1 MYNHLD
7 AVKSKYSLE
16 QKMFF
21 NSALKIVPKNV
32 QFPLVFEKHSLKGTV
47 PSFSKVYMKSTYSQA
62 LFKDL

>member
-32 QFPLVFEKHSLKGTV
+32 QFPLVFEKHSLKR
-47 PSFSKVYMKSTYSQA
+47 YSA
-62 LFKDL
+62 KLFKSIYEKHIFTGTF

>member
-1 MYNHLD
+1 MSYTIALSDGHYFPTMIMGYLFWVALMYNHLD

-32 QFPLVFEKHSLKGTV
+32 QFPLVFE
-47 PSFSKVYMKSTYSQA
+47 
-62 LFKDL
+62 